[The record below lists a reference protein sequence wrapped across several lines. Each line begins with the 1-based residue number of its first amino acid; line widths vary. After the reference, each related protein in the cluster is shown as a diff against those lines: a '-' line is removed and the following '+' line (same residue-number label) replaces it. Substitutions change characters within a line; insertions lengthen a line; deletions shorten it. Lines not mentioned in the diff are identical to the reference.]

1 MQRQNMNTEEKKSKI
16 YLKNKQKR
24 VVKKKNILKYSVTT
38 KEKYE
43 ITSSSLKKDVKETW
57 QE

>member
-1 MQRQNMNTEEKKSKI
+1 MNTEEKKSKI

-43 ITSSSLKKDVKETW
+43 ITSSSLKKDVKET
-57 QE
+57 